1 MTSYRSSED
10 GAPGLPRIR
19 FTARLASFFAPEA
32 IEGLLV
38 VARPGI
44 GAADKLVSICWQR
57 GYTIK

>member
-38 VARPGI
+38 LAHNDPGI
-44 GAADKLVSICWQR
+44 GAADKLASICWQR
-57 GYTIK
+57 G